1 MNENALIKLEK
12 LVDELTLEMGEMLNN
27 KPTQVVHMVVARFFV
42 DISME
47 VEPNKENFMD
57 LCSTL
62 WDAVAEEM
70 SEETKH

>member
-1 MNENALIKLEK
+1 MKTELIKLEE
-12 LVDELTLEMGEMLNN
+12 LVDGLTLEMGEMLNN

-47 VEPNKENFMD
+47 VNPDKANYMD

-62 WDAVAEEM
+62 WDAIANETA
-70 SEETKH
+70 EETKH